1 MLLTSVEARS
11 LATNRNVSYYTFC
24 NVYMYIFEVSQRV
37 PRYSFMYMYEVE
49 NDHTNNGDYRRRQ
62 F

>member
-1 MLLTSVEARS
+1 MHI
-11 LATNRNVSYYTFC
+11 N
-24 NVYMYIFEVSQRV
+24 MYIFEVSQRV

-49 NDHTNNGDYRRRQ
+49 NDHTNNGDYRRMQ